1 MRGAA
6 PRAAL
11 SFALS
16 HRSFE
21 AGPFFERSALPFP
34 PLALRVALRAGQAVA
49 YAAQSPLS
57 RAQLALDARTFSA
70 SRRLFRAHYVARIEG
85 DAQGA
90 ARLARPPGL
99 AAGSWRRR

>member
-1 MRGAA
+1 VRGAA

-21 AGPFFERSALPFP
+21 AGPFFDRSALPFP

-70 SRRLFRAHYVARIEG
+70 SRRLFRANYVTRIEG
-85 DAQGA
+85 DAQWL
-90 ARLARPPGL
+90 RFLACLLYTSPSPRD
-99 AAGSWRRR
+99 